1 MRGNSQTWLN
11 VSIGLLLCLVV
22 VNGGVA
28 YRNLHQLRTDAGLV
42 SQTHEVLEALETAVS
57 TVKDAETG
65 QRGYLLSGEEAY
77 LIPYQDALSRS
88 GAQWAKLEALVAA
101 NPQLAARVARL
112 KKLVSAKL
120 DELAITVAMRKR
132 GEFEGAREV
141 FMTAQDK
148 QSMDRIRA
156 LVDDLQAQ
164 ERRQL
169 AERRLADNR
178 AYRSAVLGI
187 VVSALAGIVALVALL
202 WLLRGHLNALAQ
214 SSRSIAEHRELLR
227 ATLASIGDGV
237 IATDERGRVTFLN
250 AVAERLTG
258 WTQQEAAGAELESVF
273 RVVDA
278 TTRET
283 LPNPA
288 LAAVRAAS
296 IVKLSH
302 QAMLVAK
309 DATQWPID
317 DSAAPIWGSR
327 GEVTGSVLVFR
338 EISQQRRHE
347 AAVLEHAATLAA
359 VNARMRELLGEL
371 KASEE
376 LFHTMADSIPQLA
389 WMARADGHIYWYNKR
404 WYEYTGTTL
413 AEMEGWGWQSVH
425 DPQELPR
432 VLALW
437 KAALKNGQPWE
448 DTFPIRRK
456 DGAMRWHLSRAEPL
470 RNEQGEI
477 TCWFGTNTDITERRE
492 MEDTLREADRRKDE
506 FLATLAHELRNPIA
520 PISNALQI
528 WPSVENDRQEMQ
540 KLRAL
545 VEPQVRQMTRLIDDL
560 LDVSRITQGKI
571 ALRRQPLDLTS
582 IIAGAVEVIRPV
594 VDSGRQRLT
603 VDVAERPLVVD
614 GDAARLMQALGNL
627 LQNAAKYTGPDGEIR
642 VTAARDGD
650 QAVVRV
656 ADSGVGISA
665 ELLPRVFEMFEQGDQ
680 TLARAH
686 GGLGLGLTL
695 VKQLVELHGGTVEAR
710 SEGPGKGSEFI
721 VRLPIGHPP
730 DVGHPCEQPSP
741 RERAS
746 LLPRRRI
753 LVVDDVRASAK
764 TLAMMLECIGQDV
777 AIARDGAE
785 AIEQVEADRR
795 DVVFLDIAMPGMNG
809 YDVARHLRAR
819 PESAELVLVALTG
832 YGNEEDRRKSLAAG
846 FDHHLTKP
854 TSIEELA
861 ALLGALPEHAR
872 REHNAAPLAD

>member
-1 MRGNSQTWLN
+1 
-11 VSIGLLLCLVV
+11 
-22 VNGGVA
+22 
-28 YRNLHQLRTDAGLV
+28 
-42 SQTHEVLEALETAVS
+42 
-57 TVKDAETG
+57 
-65 QRGYLLSGEEAY
+65 
-77 LIPYQDALSRS
+77 
-88 GAQWAKLEALVAA
+88 
-101 NPQLAARVARL
+101 
-112 KKLVSAKL
+112 
-120 DELAITVAMRKR
+120 
-132 GEFEGAREV
+132 
-141 FMTAQDK
+141 
-148 QSMDRIRA
+148 
-156 LVDDLQAQ
+156 
-164 ERRQL
+164 
-169 AERRLADNR
+169 
-178 AYRSAVLGI
+178 
-187 VVSALAGIVALVALL
+187 
-202 WLLRGHLNALAQ
+202 
-214 SSRSIAEHRELLR
+214 
-227 ATLASIGDGV
+227 
-237 IATDERGRVTFLN
+237 
-250 AVAERLTG
+250 
-258 WTQQEAAGAELESVF
+258 
-273 RVVDA
+273 
-278 TTRET
+278 
-283 LPNPA
+283 
-288 LAAVRAAS
+288 
-296 IVKLSH
+296 
-302 QAMLVAK
+302 
-309 DATQWPID
+309 
-317 DSAAPIWGSR
+317 
-327 GEVTGSVLVFR
+327 
-338 EISQQRRHE
+338 
-347 AAVLEHAATLAA
+347 
-359 VNARMRELLGEL
+359 
-371 KASEE
+371 
-376 LFHTMADSIPQLA
+376 MADSIPQLA

-470 RNEQGEI
+470 RNKQGEI

-785 AIEQVEADRR
+785 AIEQVEADRP